1 MGLRFDH
8 EAIRNVRSGKGV
20 LSGLDVTRTG
30 ANQLTVGT
38 GRARMG
44 IDAAR
49 YTALGEQYLNEG
61 GAELTLTVAVTFDS
75 TALADGTYSLYLL
88 TGGTASNTAEAAVVL
103 TDGPL
108 MNVNMPGLTV
118 SPNTMDLGSPSV
130 KLCSFTKAAGA
141 IAGNT
146 SISYVGRESLV

>member
-30 ANQLTVGT
+30 ANQLTVST

-44 IDAAR
+44 ITSAQL
-49 YTALGEQYLNEG
+49 TALNDQQLNEG
-61 GAELTLTVAVTFDS
+61 GPELTLTAAVTYDS
-75 TALADGTYSLYLL
+75 TALADGTYTLYLL
-88 TGGTASNTAEAAVVL
+88 TNGTADETAEAAVFMTEGPMVL
-103 TDGPL
+103 
-108 MNVNMPGLTV
+108 VNQPGLTNA
-118 SPNTMDLGSPSV
+118 PNVMDLGTPSV
-130 KLCSFTKAAGA
+130 KLCTFTKAAGA